1 MGDKTKVVTPTK
13 ISKSIRTRFFV
24 LQMVV
29 ILILGAL
36 TIKLVNGFSPLLT
49 DSEIL
54 KNTILTAFGATLVA
68 LVVWYLSYKIIA
80 MRIRRQIMNKEL
92 EDSYT
97 FSLNHAASS
106 LSLHIVY
113 FISMLVI
120 VWLMLSAQNVRQ
132 SLDGLHLFKGDQP
145 IVRLVDNH
153 SMKQI
158 EQFYQADKQQKMTYL
173 GSNRDVAYFKI
184 NNATISLPLAKI
196 QFYGQDEA
204 PTGHQKQVIQHYHLK
219 DVQNKKY
226 LKPNIYISESGLPK
240 VAITKMYQH
249 YEPQPADKIHK
260 LDIK

>member
-24 LQMVV
+24 LQRVV

-36 TIKLVNGFSPLLT
+36 TIKLVSGFSPLLT

-106 LSLHIVY
+106 LSYICVLYQYVGDC
-113 FISMLVI
+113 LVD
-120 VWLMLSAQNVRQ
+120 VECSKRAPVARWLTPFQ
-132 SLDGLHLFKGDQP
+132 GDQP

-158 EQFYQADKQQKMTYL
+158 EQFYQADKQQ
-173 GSNRDVAYFKI
+173 R
-184 NNATISLPLAKI
+184 
-196 QFYGQDEA
+196 
-204 PTGHQKQVIQHYHLK
+204 
-219 DVQNKKY
+219 
-226 LKPNIYISESGLPK
+226 
-240 VAITKMYQH
+240 
-249 YEPQPADKIHK
+249 
-260 LDIK
+260 